1 MSNQNAMHSN
11 VVILQHLR
19 INMKNYHFLFCFQRN
34 EMLHSYLKR
43 ETITESFIGKCER
56 MRANAHR
63 LFTILHFNI
72 ANFNCYESCAQRV
85 KQRTEWLGQ
94 ALTRFGPS
102 NWNSFFFLLY
112 FSIRQA
118 LIRFVFTFD
127 SYFSLSLNRF
137 CLHFGLFAPHHHRHR
152 LRVLF
157 WNRMKLLDQHVVG
170 MCTGTRARTLQ
181 IALMYEKWR
190 RSNN

>member
-1 MSNQNAMHSN
+1 MLNAHTSMSNQNAMHSN

-43 ETITESFIGKCER
+43 ETVTESFIGKCER

-127 SYFSLSLNRF
+127 SYFSLFESF
-137 CLHFGLFAPHHHRHR
+137 LFAFRTVCPAPPPPS
-152 LRVLF
+152 F
-157 WNRMKLLDQHVVG
+157 
-170 MCTGTRARTLQ
+170 ARFIL
-181 IALMYEKWR
+181 K
-190 RSNN
+190 